1 MLFAVNCA
9 TCSLMSSARRIIVVL
24 IQYGSV
30 ASHFGEDGATRR
42 YVLVVFCYIANNG
55 NPLIRFFCLADVFN
69 KTWVQCYNY
78 AEMSVAI
85 SVGSRLFGGMQSTG
99 SSEVLGIAALRGT
112 SENKS
117 YSRQVNLSQGCTKG

>member
-1 MLFAVNCA
+1 MLFTVNCA

-42 YVLVVFCYIANNG
+42 YVLVVFYYIVTNG

-69 KTWVQCYNY
+69 KTWVQCYNH

-85 SVGSRLFGGMQSTG
+85 SVRLFGGMQSTG
-99 SSEVLGIAALRGT
+99 SSEVLDIAPLRGT

-117 YSRQVNLSQGCTKG
+117 YS